1 MMQSNEIIRVKQKL
15 HALISNYE
23 DLVLSVGFTLG
34 MVHMLTAILSAIVF
48 KTLFGLIFL
57 GDAVITFFGI
67 VFLLKE
73 YEAETGERTEWLH
86 EY

>member
-1 MMQSNEIIRVKQKL
+1 MQSNEIIRANQKIQ
-15 HALISNYE
+15 AFVSNYE

-34 MVHMLTAILSAIVF
+34 MLHMLTAILSAIIF

-57 GDAVITFFGI
+57 GGAVITFFGI

-73 YEAETGERTEWLH
+73 YEAETGERTNWLH
-86 EY
+86 ED

>member
-57 GDAVITFFGI
+57 GGAVITFFGI

>member
-1 MMQSNEIIRVKQKL
+1 MQSNEIIRVRQKIQ
-15 HALISNYE
+15 ALVSNYE

-34 MVHMLTAILSAIVF
+34 MLHILTAILFAIVF

-57 GDAVITFFGI
+57 GGAVITFLGI
-67 VFLLKE
+67 VFLLQE

>member
-1 MMQSNEIIRVKQKL
+1 MQSNEIIRAKQKFHTL
-15 HALISNYE
+15 VSNYE

-34 MVHMLTAILSAIVF
+34 MLHMLTAILSAIIF

-57 GDAVITFFGI
+57 GGVAITFFGI

-73 YEAETGERTEWLH
+73 YEAETGERTNWLH

>member
-1 MMQSNEIIRVKQKL
+1 MAKKKIRSQSNVVIQHL
-15 HALISNYE
+15 LNYGSITSME
-23 DLVLSVGFTLG
+23 AFRDYGITR
-34 MVHMLTAILSAIVF
+34 LSAIIF

-57 GDAVITFFGI
+57 GGAVITFFGI